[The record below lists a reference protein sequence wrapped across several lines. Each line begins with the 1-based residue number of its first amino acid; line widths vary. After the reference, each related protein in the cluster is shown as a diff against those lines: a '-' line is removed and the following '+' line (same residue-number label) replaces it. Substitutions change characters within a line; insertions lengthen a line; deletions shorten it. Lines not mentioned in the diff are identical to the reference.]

1 MTTFAQSAPPG
12 NRRRAKSDLD
22 GEIVA
27 EWPINRRET
36 ARVSIE
42 PYNGVMLVNF
52 RKWYEGEGGERR
64 PSRQGIALNI
74 KHLPRLVEAAL
85 KALTVAQARNLI
97 AANDEG
103 GR

>member
-1 MTTFAQSAPPG
+1 MTNLAQSAPPG

-52 RKWYEGEGGERR
+52 RKRYEAGGERR

-74 KHLPRLVEAAL
+74 KHLPRFVEAAL
-85 KALTVAQARNLI
+85 KALTVAQARGLI
-97 AANDEG
+97 AADDD
-103 GR
+103 GRQ